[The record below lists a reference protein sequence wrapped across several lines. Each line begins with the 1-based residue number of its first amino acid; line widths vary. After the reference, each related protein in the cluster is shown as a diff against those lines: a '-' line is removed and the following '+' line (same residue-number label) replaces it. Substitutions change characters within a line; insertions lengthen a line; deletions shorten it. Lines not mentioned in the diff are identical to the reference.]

1 MKTLNRYLMD
11 TYGKKMYKLSLN
23 GGMTC
28 PNRDGKVGM
37 GGCLFC
43 SAGGSG
49 DFTPTPVLS
58 MDEQIARA
66 KAMIADKCNDETQY
80 IAYFQAYTNTY
91 APVERLRELFE
102 PVIRREDIAIL
113 SIATRPDCLS
123 DEVVALLAEL
133 NRIKPVWVEL
143 GLQTIHEKSALE
155 MRRGYSLPVFDDAVE
170 RLKQAG
176 IRVIVHLILY
186 WPGES
191 EEDMLAS
198 VRYVAGKGVFGIKLQ
213 LLQVLRGTGLA
224 DWYEKDEFPLP
235 SLEEYGIF
243 LKKALAELPEDMVV
257 HRITGDGPKKLL
269 IAPLWCA
276 DKKKVM
282 NYLKKELEM

>member
-28 PNRDGKVGM
+28 PNRDGKVGT

-49 DFTPTPVLS
+49 DFTPSPVLS

-143 GLQTIHEKSALE
+143 GLQTIHEKGALE

>member
-28 PNRDGKVGM
+28 PNRDGKVGT

-49 DFTPTPVLS
+49 DFTPSPVLS

>member
-28 PNRDGKVGM
+28 PNRDGKVGT

-49 DFTPTPVLS
+49 DFTPSPVLS

-91 APVERLRELFE
+91 APVGRLRELFE